1 MIIVLEPRM
10 IRKNCV
16 YRLVLGGFAAL
27 LLAFPVGAQP
37 MLERL
42 TETQVV
48 YLKRPVEVGY
58 EVRWH
63 GGPDAY
69 HVLPPEFE
77 DVDWADITLGPVEAF
92 VSDGENVV
100 RQSIVLIPL
109 EEGTFEVPDMRVGY
123 LTPGDLD
130 AVKQPEE
137 VSEEQEPEQEIP
149 RLRASGFT
157 VDVRKDLTLLWG
169 ALAVIGAGVLL
180 YSGGM
185 AIFLLRR
192 TRKAGP
198 EPDAT
203 EKGETRPADLRSAGL
218 ALHEAKRC
226 RVEGDMYAFYV
237 SLAKAAE
244 LLGSEHEELAAVL
257 QARAQKV
264 GFQNYAPTED
274 EIETDYRAVA
284 RVLTQ
289 TRDEEEATASP

>member
-1 MIIVLEPRM
+1 M

-16 YRLVLGGFAAL
+16 YRLVIGGFAAWV
-27 LLAFPVGAQP
+27 LAFPVGAQP
-37 MLERL
+37 TLERL
-42 TETQVV
+42 AETQVV
-48 YLKRPVEVGY
+48 YLKRPVEIGY

-63 GGPDAY
+63 GALDAY
-69 HVLPPEFE
+69 HILPPEFE

-100 RQSIVLIPL
+100 RQSIVLMPL

-137 VSEEQEPEQEIP
+137 VSDEQEPEREIP

-157 VDVRKDLTLLWG
+157 VEVRKDRTLLWG
-169 ALAVIGAGVLL
+169 ALAVIGAGTLL
-180 YSGGM
+180 YLGGM

-192 TRKAGP
+192 PRKAELEP
-198 EPDAT
+198 ESVGN
-203 EKGETRPADLRSAGL
+203 GEPRPADLRSAGL

-226 RVEGDMYAFYV
+226 RVEGDMYAFYAR
-237 SLAKAAE
+237 LAKAAE
-244 LLGSEHEELAAVL
+244 MLGSEHEELAGVL

-264 GFQNYAPTED
+264 GFQNYTPTGD